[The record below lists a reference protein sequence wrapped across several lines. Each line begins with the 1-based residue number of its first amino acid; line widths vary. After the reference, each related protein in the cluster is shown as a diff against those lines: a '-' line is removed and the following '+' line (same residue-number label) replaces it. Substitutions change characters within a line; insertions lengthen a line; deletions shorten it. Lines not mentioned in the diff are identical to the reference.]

1 MGDKH
6 LDTIPKTESDELIKS
21 SVENLVPSPSESKD
35 LSDADCDPEVETH
48 LIEKLLYDK
57 SSLRPLEEFIFE
69 NSDDAIES
77 FSPSPIPVEDSDSL
91 RDEIDLSLTSDDSMP
106 PGIKDDDHD
115 SEGDILIFEEL
126 LNNDFLL
133 LLENESFHFDIPSSL
148 RPLAKPS
155 DDDEIE
161 PNSRILNVKKT
172 HAEGFC
178 PPSLHF
184 LSFIRE
190 SCNETTAAEIPSD
203 RGKAPRIAAFT
214 KDVVEAV
221 VTMIPSVDNTNYRL
235 SPIFI
240 SRELWVVVV
249 VSIAYNLCGFDFF
262 DRIKL
267 VVPTPSAS
275 GGLITDVETLSEDNS
290 ALVDLVDEGV

>member
-1 MGDKH
+1 G
-6 LDTIPKTESDELIKS
+6 
-21 SVENLVPSPSESKD
+21 
-35 LSDADCDPEVETH
+35 
-48 LIEKLLYDK
+48 
-57 SSLRPLEEFIFE
+57 
-69 NSDDAIES
+69 
-77 FSPSPIPVEDSDSL
+77 
-91 RDEIDLSLTSDDSMP
+91 
-106 PGIKDDDHD
+106 
-115 SEGDILIFEEL
+115 
-126 LNNDFLL
+126 
-133 LLENESFHFDIPSSL
+133 
-148 RPLAKPS
+148 
-155 DDDEIE
+155 
-161 PNSRILNVKKT
+161 
-172 HAEGFC
+172 
-178 PPSLHF
+178 
-184 LSFIRE
+184 
-190 SCNETTAAEIPSD
+190 NETTAAEIPSD

-290 ALVDLVDEGV
+290 ALVDLVDEGVGNLFFFGVGSQINLLTYASSSISVSSSSSTSMSYSASKSIVSSYSSGLGSKLSFSSRFILILPSL